1 MTFYLVLI
9 LVLLALAILAFMAE
23 WSVIKIAY
31 KKQLFDKP
39 NERKIHSAKIP
50 RLGGIVVL
58 PLILI
63 GLFLLWIFDARF
75 YNLLFSH
82 YKLELLGIIS
92 SLSIVYLSGII
103 DDLIGIRYRNK
114 FVAQIFSGIA
124 LCSCG
129 ILIDNLHGFMG
140 IGQLPEAVAWGLTIL
155 TVIYVSNAFNFIDG
169 IDGLAGSLSLIAL
182 GCYSV
187 QFKCLGLSGMAIIC
201 GFVMI
206 ALLALL
212 SFNIFGKPEKSKV
225 FMGDAGSLTLGV
237 FLCVCGIIT
246 IRNAASG
253 DFAASNPFIVATIP
267 LALPCFDVVRVVV
280 YRMSH
285 GRNIFKADKSHIHHK
300 LLALGHKQPMIL
312 GILLSID
319 IFLIAVAYL
328 LVPVLGV
335 NMIMMIE
342 IVLFTLV
349 IQVIN
354 RKLKQNEI

>member
-1 MTFYLVLI
+1 
-9 LVLLALAILAFMAE
+9 
-23 WSVIKIAY
+23 
-31 KKQLFDKP
+31 
-39 NERKIHSAKIP
+39 
-50 RLGGIVVL
+50 
-58 PLILI
+58 
-63 GLFLLWIFDARF
+63 
-75 YNLLFSH
+75 
-82 YKLELLGIIS
+82 
-92 SLSIVYLSGII
+92 
-103 DDLIGIRYRNK
+103 
-114 FVAQIFSGIA
+114 
-124 LCSCG
+124 
-129 ILIDNLHGFMG
+129 
-140 IGQLPEAVAWGLTIL
+140 
-155 TVIYVSNAFNFIDG
+155 
-169 IDGLAGSLSLIAL
+169 
-182 GCYSV
+182 
-187 QFKCLGLSGMAIIC
+187 
-201 GFVMI
+201 MI
-206 ALLALL
+206 ALIALL

-342 IVLFTLV
+342 IVFFTLV
-349 IQVIN
+349 IQIIN
-354 RKLKQNEI
+354 RKLKQ

>member
-1 MTFYLVLI
+1 MTIYLVLI
-9 LVLLALAILAFMAE
+9 IVFTTLAIVAFVAE
-23 WSVIKIAY
+23 WLVIKIAY

-50 RLGGIVVL
+50 RLGGVVVL

-63 GLFLLWIFDARF
+63 GLLLLRIFDASF
-75 YNLLFSH
+75 YHLMFSH

-114 FVAQIFSGIA
+114 FVAQILSGIA

-129 ILIDNLHGFMG
+129 LLIDNLHGFLG
-140 IGQLPEAVAWGLTIL
+140 IGQLPDVLAWGLTIL

-169 IDGLAGSLSLIAL
+169 IDGLAGCLSIIAL
-182 GCYSV
+182 GCFSV
-187 QFKCLGLSGMAIIC
+187 QFMSFGLNGMVVLC
-201 GFVMI
+201 GFVVI
-206 ALLALL
+206 ALIALL
-212 SFNIFGKPEKSKV
+212 SFNILGKPEKSKV

-237 FLCVCGIIT
+237 FVCVCGIII
-246 IRNAASG
+246 IRHAATG
-253 DFAASNPFIVATIP
+253 EFAADNPFIVATMP
-267 LALPCFDVVRVVV
+267 LALPCFDVVRVVI

-285 GRNIFKADKSHIHHK
+285 GTNIFEADKSHIHHK
-300 LLALGHKQPMIL
+300 LLALGYKQSMIL
-312 GILLSID
+312 GILLAID
-319 IFLIAVAYL
+319 AFLIAVAFL

-335 NMIMMIE
+335 NMIVMIE
-342 IVLFTLV
+342 IGLFTLV
-349 IQVIN
+349 IQIIN